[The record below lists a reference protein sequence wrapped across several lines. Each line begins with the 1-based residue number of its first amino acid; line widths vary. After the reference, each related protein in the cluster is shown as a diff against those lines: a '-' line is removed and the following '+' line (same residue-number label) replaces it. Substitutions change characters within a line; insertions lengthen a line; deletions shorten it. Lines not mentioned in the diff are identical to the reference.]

1 MSEDWG
7 ICTKNE
13 PHSASH
19 AVRPAVFNAADA
31 RHSPLP
37 PRRSGVGSKPYDAG
51 ALFHLSNVP
60 DGFVVRVTPNAA
72 PVSDQH
78 CVKTNVYHVSP

>member
-31 RHSPLP
+31 RHSPCLP
-37 PRRSGVGSKPYDAG
+37 AG
-51 ALFHLSNVP
+51 AVLVLNPMMRELCF
-60 DGFVVRVTPNAA
+60 T
-72 PVSDQH
+72 
-78 CVKTNVYHVSP
+78 